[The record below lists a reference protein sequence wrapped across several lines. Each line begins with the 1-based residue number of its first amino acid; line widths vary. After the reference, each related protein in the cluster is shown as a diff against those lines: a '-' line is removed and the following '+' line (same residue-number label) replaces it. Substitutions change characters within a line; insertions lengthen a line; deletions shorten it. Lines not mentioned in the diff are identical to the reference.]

1 MNDSLKKEYNTYFS
15 KFYKDFYKYQT
26 GSKKQLNCPQCST
39 KKRFI
44 FNKNQLIF
52 SCGPKHNKDKK
63 CGQQYTIDLPKYIN
77 FRELY
82 KFYDEQINGSFNY
95 QKDNLLEYDLE
106 KLKDKIDITTSL
118 KKQIDSSK
126 ESQKL
131 LETLL
136 IDYNKTN
143 QLDNYK
149 ELLNSLSKKRYK
161 NSIDKKKI
169 MKKLIN
175 EELSDEE
182 KIIERKKYAILIQE
196 NKEFIDIINELRKPN
211 TNYIMIQEPKITIHN
226 KDDN

>member
-1 MNDSLKKEYNTYFS
+1 MNDSLKKEYDIYFR
-15 KFYKDFYKYQT
+15 KFYNEFFKFQT
-26 GSKKQLNCPQCST
+26 GSKKQLTCTQCST

-44 FNKNQLIF
+44 FNQNQLIF
-52 SCGPKHNKDKK
+52 SCGPKHSKDKK
-63 CGQQYTIDLPKYIN
+63 CGPQYTIDLPKYIN

-149 ELLNSLSKKRYK
+149 ELLNSLSKKTYK

-196 NKEFIDIINELRKPN
+196 KKEFIDIINELRKPN
-211 TNYIMIQEPKITIHN
+211 TNYIMIQDPKVTIHN
-226 KDDN
+226 KDD

>member
-26 GSKKQLNCPQCST
+26 GSKKQLNCPHCST

-63 CGQQYTIDLPKYIN
+63 CGPQYTIDLPKYIN

-82 KFYDEQINGSFNY
+82 KFYDELINGSFEY
-95 QKDNLLEYDLE
+95 KKDNLLEYDLE
-106 KLKDKIDITTSL
+106 KIKDKIDVTTSL
-118 KKQIDSSK
+118 KEQIDSSK

-131 LETLL
+131 FETLL

-143 QLDNYK
+143 QLDDYK
-149 ELLNSLSKKRYK
+149 ELLESLSKKRYK

-175 EELSDEE
+175 EEL
-182 KIIERKKYAILIQE
+182 
-196 NKEFIDIINELRKPN
+196 
-211 TNYIMIQEPKITIHN
+211 
-226 KDDN
+226 

>member
-1 MNDSLKKEYNTYFS
+1 MNDSLKKEYDTYFS

-44 FNKNQLIF
+44 FNKDQLIF
-52 SCGPKHNKDKK
+52 SCGPKHSKDKK
-63 CGQQYTIDLPKYIN
+63 CGVQYTIDLPKYIN

-175 EELSDEE
+175 EELSEEE

-226 KDDN
+226 KDD

>member
-1 MNDSLKKEYNTYFS
+1 MNDSLKKKYDTYFS

-143 QLDNYK
+143 QLDDYK

-211 TNYIMIQEPKITIHN
+211 TNYIMIQEPKVTIHN